1 MSKSVRPQRWQPIRL
16 PRPRDSQGKNTGVG
30 CHFLLQ
36 SMKVKR
42 ESEVAQSSPIL
53 CNPTDCSLPDSSVDG
68 DSPGKNT
75 GVGCHVLLQ
84 RISPTQGLNPGLLRC
99 WRILYRLSHQ
109 GSSCSPIPGGLFLP
123 LVEKHQ
129 TMNVLWECIFF
140 INRSIITVDAVYK
153 ITCQGHFI
161 SPL

>member
-1 MSKSVRPQRWQPIRL
+1 MARETYVLSSEVWERRKAFSIRARTCSPVCAVLSCSVVSDSLWLHALYPARL
-16 PRPRDSQGKNTGVG
+16 LCPWGFSGKNTGVSR
-30 CHFLLQ
+30 HALF
-36 SMKVKR
+36 R
-42 ESEVAQSSPIL
+42 
-53 CNPTDCSLPDSSVDG
+53 
-68 DSPGKNT
+68 
-75 GVGCHVLLQ
+75 

>member
-1 MSKSVRPQRWQPIRL
+1 MARETYLLSSEVWERRKAFLIRARTRSPGCAVLSCSVMPDSLWPHALYPARL
-16 PRPRDSQGKNTGVG
+16 LCLWGFSGKKNTGG
-30 CHFLLQ
+30 SCHALF
-36 SMKVKR
+36 
-42 ESEVAQSSPIL
+42 
-53 CNPTDCSLPDSSVDG
+53 
-68 DSPGKNT
+68 
-75 GVGCHVLLQ
+75 Q
-84 RISPTQGLNPGLLRC
+84 RISPTQGLNPGLLLC

-129 TMNVLWECIFF
+129 TVNVLWECIFF